1 MGAKIVNQNLIQLT
15 VNLTGVGG
23 YVSGTMGD
31 KHYDEVITSLVVPRQ
46 RVVPS
51 AAFSRPIDLAMITL
65 KISSMG
71 RVEDLIELTCYGW
84 WIVCSFFWS
93 RFDLELATLC
103 NFQFTSR
110 IRTLLWHQVWA
121 KPHNLTTAARIV
133 ERFAKQ
139 TKSLCGCLFKWHG
152 TCVPFPS
159 VFTLQFLVLSH
170 LELTKYSTPTH
181 LFLYNLLF
189 LLFKK
194 VNTVSLKYVSRL
206 KIGW

>member
-1 MGAKIVNQNLIQLT
+1 MGSISCLPLEWSQ
-15 VNLTGVGG
+15 
-23 YVSGTMGD
+23 
-31 KHYDEVITSLVVPRQ
+31 KH
-46 RVVPS
+46 
-51 AAFSRPIDLAMITL
+51 LAMITL
-65 KISSMG
+65 KISSG

-84 WIVCSFFWS
+84 SSLHFFLS
-93 RFDLELATLC
+93 RFDVWFRTS

-110 IRTLLWHQVWA
+110 IRTLLWHEVWA
-121 KPHNLTTAARIV
+121 KPHNPTTAARIV